1 MPDCSTLFSALA
13 TATESLPYDLYARLR
28 AKSLWLNLVPRAEF
42 RRNMGLE
49 QTTYELGDVEPT
61 DNPDQW
67 TAESI
72 TTPENVE
79 GACAIEDYDLN
90 WGFNQRTYAPEKIR
104 LRGPLLCKDNF
115 TYNYMPEKFLGGY
128 LERLSKAS
136 ERTMEFRL
144 QEHYISVSNKYFAG
158 NDVVIPGQSLAP
170 GAQYATLPAVEPSSQ
185 LTQDMLDLLAVNLND
200 IGASEQKDPTQYGFY
215 TYGDTGPL
223 YTLYIGQQA
232 SKAIT
237 INDPTRVT
245 VNNFSDM
252 GFGED
257 AILRKRLAASIT
269 YYNFRHVINPIPP
282 RYVWDGDELVRVPVY
297 IQVAGTGGGL
307 VSIINPAWKSAPYE
321 AAFVLNPLVMTDHM
335 VAPDVN
341 PAGIPFDPI
350 SYMGEWVFVEGAYRL
365 GLDCVD
371 PTNSFGRHYAI
382 FRHAVE
388 QVHPDYGYTIIFKRC
403 VQSPLTVDCSY

>member
-1 MPDCSTLFSALA
+1 MPDCSAIFAGLA
-13 TATESLPYDLYARLR
+13 TATESLPYDIYARLR
-28 AKSLWLNLVPRAEF
+28 AKSLWMNLVPRESF
-42 RRNMGLE
+42 KKHTGLE
-49 QTTYELGDVEPT
+49 QTTYEFGDVEPT
-61 DNPDQW
+61 DNPAEW

-72 TTPENVE
+72 TTDDNPQ

-115 TYNYMPEKFLGGY
+115 TYNYMPDKFLSGY
-128 LERLSKAS
+128 LDRLSKAS

-144 QEHYISVSNKYFAG
+144 QEHYLSNTPKYIAG
-158 NDVVIPGQSLAP
+158 PNLIVPGQTLAP
-170 GAQYATLPAVEPSSQ
+170 GAQFATLPAVEPTSQ
-185 LTQDMLDLLAVNLND
+185 LTQDMLDRLAVALND
-200 IGASEQKDPTQYGFY
+200 RGASEQKDPTQYGFY
-215 TYGDTGPL
+215 TYGANGPL

-232 SKAIT
+232 SKAVT
-237 INDPTRVT
+237 LNDPSRVT

-257 AILRKRLAASIT
+257 AILRKRLAASIQ

-307 VSIINPAWKSAPYE
+307 VSILNPAWEAAPIE

-335 VAPDVN
+335 VEPDTN

-350 SYMGEWVFVEGAYRL
+350 SYMGDWMFVENATLL

-388 QVHPDYGYTIIFKRC
+388 PVHEDYGYTILFRRC
-403 VQSPLTVDCSY
+403 LGTPLTVDCSY